1 MLPDSWQTRVEQYPF
16 PYRSEKKIR
25 ETETFLKTL
34 LKKLFFSSHQ
44 IVNFMEKYNKINQ
57 KVFDQKL
64 REIA

>member
-44 IVNFMEKYNKINQ
+44 IVNFMGKI
-57 KVFDQKL
+57 
-64 REIA
+64 